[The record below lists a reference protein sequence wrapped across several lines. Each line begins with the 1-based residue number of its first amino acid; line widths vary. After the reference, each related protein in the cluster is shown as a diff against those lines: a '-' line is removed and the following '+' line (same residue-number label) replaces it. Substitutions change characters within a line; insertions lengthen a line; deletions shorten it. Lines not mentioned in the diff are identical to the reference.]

1 MEKSKIAEL
10 KVLTEARKLEK
21 HTLIITGNEKR
32 FPKKYRITL
41 CARMQVEAFDVVSN
55 ITEANDYSL
64 NKKDEQDLRFT
75 TQRSAMRNCKNLIN
89 HIELS
94 YSMRFIDSASFS
106 FWSNMAN
113 SVRNMLAAWYK
124 SDKNR
129 AEYANAENRL
139 HGSPGGEP

>member
-1 MEKSKIAEL
+1 
-10 KVLTEARKLEK
+10 
-21 HTLIITGNEKR
+21 
-32 FPKKYRITL
+32 
-41 CARMQVEAFDVVSN
+41 MQVEAFDVVSN

>member
-64 NKKDEQDLRFT
+64 NRKDEQNLRFMA
-75 TQRSAMRNCKNLIN
+75 QRSAMRNCKNLIN
-89 HIELS
+89 HVELA
-94 YSMRFIDSASFS
+94 YSMKFMDAASFAY
-106 FWSNMAN
+106 WSNMAN
-113 SVRNMLAAWYK
+113 TVRNMLAAWYK

-129 AEYANAENRL
+129 AENANAENRS
-139 HGSPGGEP
+139 HNPPGGEP

>member
-64 NKKDEQDLRFT
+64 NKKDEQNLRFT
-75 TQRSAMRNCKNLIN
+75 AQRSAMRNCKNLIN
-89 HIELS
+89 HVELA
-94 YSMRFIDSASFS
+94 YSMHFIDAASFAY
-106 FWSNMAN
+106 WSNMAN

-129 AEYANAENRL
+129 AENANVENRS
-139 HGSPGGEP
+139 HNPPGGEP